1 MTRVPGTALIRAL
14 SSLVPASRRD
24 EWAAEWLAELTHAWH
39 GGNAPRWTLR
49 RRAIGAALD
58 ALWLRRHHGAFARGS
73 SMFSH
78 DVRFA
83 ARSLL
88 RRPGFSAVVVV
99 TLALCIGASTAVFSI
114 VESVL
119 LRGLQYRD
127 LDRLVAVWSS
137 NPKENRDRYD
147 VSVGDYF
154 DWRDRSRSFEQLAGF
169 FSSWNATYTAPDV
182 AERLDVGAVSANFL
196 RTLGVRPMLGRDFV
210 DGEDR
215 RDAVPVVLLS
225 HDFWSRQFHEDPSVL
240 GKTIALDGSPYTVI
254 GVMDGDFTFPQ
265 ARVDVIAPLAIL
277 GSYIDRRQVHL
288 LSVIG
293 RLAPGVAVEQ
303 ARRDMVP
310 IADQLRTEHPLE
322 NAGLGVT
329 VNPLAADLLGD
340 VRRPIT
346 VLFCA
351 VCAVLL
357 IGCANVAN
365 LMLVRATGRRQE
377 LGVRAAMGAEPR
389 AIARQ
394 LLTES
399 ALIAGIS
406 GMLGIAIA
414 FVATRVLATMLPA
427 SIAKIGVVRVDGAVL
442 AFTLGVCV
450 LVALLCGVGPALR
463 GARSTVSQALNDA
476 ARGSSRGRAARRVHG
491 ALVVVEM
498 ALATVLV
505 VSAGLLVNSFARL
518 TRTQSGFRP
527 DHIVRM
533 RLALPAAA
541 YPRDAKRDQFYQAL
555 FGRVRALP
563 GVVAAGS
570 ITRFPL
576 HDAGNIT
583 TQVIVE
589 GATAPADKQYP
600 ASDLRQASPG
610 YFSAMGIPLLAG
622 RDFSDTDLPDSTSRT
637 VAILNRTAALTFF
650 HTTEAVG
657 KRFRLSDTSSPL
669 VSVVGVVGD
678 VHDASLKEAAHPQ
691 LFLSTRQ
698 TLPSSVSLAI
708 RYRGSP
714 DAVVA
719 GVRRIVAEL
728 DSTLPVYDVQTIE
741 DVLERASVGDRFI
754 TSLLS
759 SFALLALV
767 LAALGTYGVIAY
779 GVAER
784 TREIGVR
791 MALGARAGEVLA
803 MILRE
808 GVALFAIALAIAAAA
823 SWWATRALSG
833 LLYGVSATDP
843 ATLAAAVAAM
853 ALATGLACYLPAR
866 RASRVDPT
874 IAMRG

>member
-1 MTRVPGTALIRAL
+1 MNRVPGATLIRAL
-14 SSLVPASRRD
+14 SRLVPSSHRD
-24 EWAAEWLAELTHAWH
+24 QWSAEWLAELTHSWH
-39 GGNAPRWTLR
+39 AEDAPWKLR
-49 RRAIGAALD
+49 RRALGAALD

-88 RRPGFSAVVVV
+88 RRPGFASVVVV

-114 VESVL
+114 VEAVL

-127 LDRLVAVWSS
+127 LDRLVAVWSK

-154 DWRDRSRSFEQLAGF
+154 DWRDRNRSFEQLAGF
-169 FSSWNATYTAPDV
+169 FSAWNATYTAADV

-196 RTLGVRPMLGRDFV
+196 RTLGVRPMLGRDFL

-215 RDAVPVVLLS
+215 RDAVPVVLIS
-225 HDFWSRQFHEDPSVL
+225 HHFWSRVFYEDPSAV
-240 GKTIALDGSPYTVI
+240 GKTIALDGKAYTVI
-254 GVMDGDFTFPQ
+254 GVMDGNFTFPQ

-293 RLAPGVAVEQ
+293 RLRGGVTIEQ
-303 ARRDMVP
+303 ARQDMQP
-310 IADQLRTEHPLE
+310 IVDRLRIEHPQE

-340 VRRPIT
+340 VRGPIT
-346 VLFCA
+346 ILFAA

-399 ALIAGIS
+399 ALIASIS
-406 GMLGIAIA
+406 GILGIAIA
-414 FVATRVLATMLPA
+414 FIATRVLTSMLPA

-442 AFTLGVCV
+442 LFTLAVCV
-450 LVALLCGVGPALR
+450 LVALLCGIGPALR

-518 TRTQSGFRP
+518 TRTQSGFRS
-527 DHIVRM
+527 DHVVRM
-533 RLALPAAA
+533 RLALPTAS
-541 YPRDAKRDQFYQAL
+541 YPRIAKRDQFYEAL
-555 FGRVRALP
+555 LARVRALP
-563 GVVAAGS
+563 GVRAAGS

-576 HDAGNIT
+576 HDGGNIT

-589 GATAPADKQYP
+589 GAPVPADNQYP

-610 YFSAMGIPLLAG
+610 YFKAMGIPLLAG
-622 RDFSDTDLPDSTSRT
+622 RDFSDRDVADSASRR
-637 VAILNRTAALTFF
+637 VAVLNRTAAQTFF
-650 HTTEAVG
+650 HTTDAVG
-657 KRFRLSDTSSPL
+657 KRFQLSDTSAP
-669 VSVVGVVGD
+669 VVTVVGVVGD
-678 VHDASLKEAAHPQ
+678 VHDASLKETPHPQ

-698 TLPSSVSLAI
+698 AVPSSVSLAI
-708 RYRGSP
+708 QYTGSP

-728 DSTLPVYDVQTIE
+728 DSSLPVYDVQTIE
-741 DVLERASVGDRFI
+741 AVLDRANVGERFT

-791 MALGARAGEVLA
+791 MALGARADEVLT
-803 MILRE
+803 MVLRE
-808 GVALFAIALAIAAAA
+808 GAALFALALVIAAGA

-833 LLYGVSATDP
+833 LLYGVAATDP
-843 ATLAAAVAAM
+843 ATLVAAVAAM
-853 ALATGLACYLPAR
+853 GFATGLACYLPAR

-874 IAMRG
+874 IAMRA